1 MSGYFTF
8 NGVSSASLGL
18 LVSNVSNFGAPARV
32 VDKVQV
38 PYRNGDLLLDTGA
51 YNNYIVTYKVALIND
66 VKADA
71 RAIAEWL
78 LAPQGYCTLTDSYNA
93 TETRYAAYY
102 NQLDVTMEHL
112 NRYGSATISFDCKPQ
127 RYLQS
132 GQTPKTINLAATTL
146 TNPTAFTAKPLI
158 VIGGNGTAHIGSYYV
173 TVSNNTG
180 DTITIDCES
189 MQCYRGTTNMN
200 GSVEL
205 PNGFPVLT
213 AGSNVCTRGTVT
225 SCTVTPRWWRL

>member
-8 NGVSSASLGL
+8 NGVSSATFGL
-18 LVSNVSNFGAPARV
+18 LVSNITNFGAPARV

-38 PYRNGDLLLDTGA
+38 PYRNGDLLLDTGT

-78 LAPQGYCTLTDSYNA
+78 LAPQGYCTLTDSYNS

-102 NQLDVTMEHL
+102 NQLDITMEHL

-132 GQTPKTINLAATTL
+132 GQSARTINTTATTL
-146 TNPTAFTAKPLI
+146 TNPTEFTAKPLI
-158 VIGGNGTAHIGSYYV
+158 VIGGNGTVHIGSYTI
-173 TVSNNTG
+173 TVSNNAG

-200 GSVEL
+200 GSVSL

-213 AGSNVCTRGTVT
+213 AGSNVCTRATS